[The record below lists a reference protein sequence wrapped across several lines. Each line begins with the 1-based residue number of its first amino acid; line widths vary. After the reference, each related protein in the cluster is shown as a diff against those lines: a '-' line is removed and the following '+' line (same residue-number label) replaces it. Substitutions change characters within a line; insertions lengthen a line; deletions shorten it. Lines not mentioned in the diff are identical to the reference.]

1 MSASAHARL
10 RGVLFV
16 VWLGVVAVAVYVF
29 VLRRAWLASQLGSA
43 ASTSL
48 IAAAGVYLFFG
59 CIRGFTLLPS
69 TTLILVAIPFF
80 PPGRLFVL
88 TIIGVL
94 ISAASVYW
102 FAEALHLEE
111 LLTREHRRHVDRLTR
126 ALQRWELPVIIGWS
140 FFPLVPTDIIGY
152 VCGALR
158 VDFWKYLLG
167 IGIGE
172 GVICA
177 LYIFLGNYAL
187 RLLQFKP

>member
-1 MSASAHARL
+1 MRASAHARL
-10 RGVLFV
+10 RGALFV
-16 VWLGVVAVAVYVF
+16 GWLGVVAAALYVLVF
-29 VLRRAWLASQLGSA
+29 RRAWLASELGSA

-48 IAAAGVYLFFG
+48 IAAAGIYLFFG
-59 CIRGFTLLPS
+59 CIRGFTLMPS

-80 PPGRLFVL
+80 PPGRLYVL
-88 TIIGVL
+88 TIIGIL

-111 LLTREHRRHVDRLTR
+111 LLAREHRRHIDRLTA

-140 FFPLVPTDIIGY
+140 FFPLVPTDVIGY
-152 VCGALR
+152 VCGVLR

-177 LYIFLGNYAL
+177 LYIFLGDYAL
-187 RLLQFKP
+187 RMLQFRP

>member
-10 RGVLFV
+10 RGALVGL
-16 VWLGVVAVAVYVF
+16 WLGVVVVAVYIALF
-29 VLRRAWLASQLGSA
+29 QREWLGAELGSA

-48 IAAAGVYLFFG
+48 LAAAAVYLVFG

-69 TTLILVAIPFF
+69 TTLIVVAIPFF

-88 TIIGVL
+88 TLIGIL

-102 FAEALHLEE
+102 FAEALHLDE
-111 LLTREHRRHVDRLTR
+111 LVAREHRRHVDRLTTM
-126 ALQRWELPVIIGWS
+126 LQRYELPVIIGWS
-140 FFPLVPTDIIGY
+140 FFPLVPTDVIGY
-152 VCGALR
+152 VCGVLR
-158 VDFWKYLLG
+158 VDFGKYLLG

-177 LYIFLGNYAL
+177 IYIFVGDFAL
-187 RLLQFKP
+187 RWLRFKP